1 MALDPAILAGPAL
14 LWAKSVVFAQS
25 SATCGGGAQSLCL
38 GKGEEGG
45 GDYLVLT
52 DAR

>member
-1 MALDPAILAGPAL
+1 MALAPGILPGPAL

-38 GKGEEGG
+38 RRGAGVRE
-45 GDYLVLT
+45 
-52 DAR
+52 A